1 VPLPCPGTIF
11 QPTTRSGR
19 AALTLAVVAVSCS
32 GHSAPTR
39 HPGPATTASSG
50 PPALTDSAA
59 HFLDAWRR
67 NLTTSWAV
75 TESVAR
81 TTSDGRQ
88 LDFPVARAQLPPDH
102 VNIGLGT
109 VDARLAGVVVACG
122 VGSTATLACRRQP
135 GALFA
140 TTVDNQVG
148 ILRSYVDGPAPLYGV
163 AELAGCFQLTL
174 RLPRFPLPPYG
185 RRAVFCF
192 DGVTGAPAGS
202 VVAKDEGTDRTTVTD
217 AHSPA
222 TADDLRLPTQSE
234 MQALLKAVQGTG
246 PPTSGPGG

>member
-1 VPLPCPGTIF
+1 MPV
-11 QPTTRSGR
+11 
-19 AALTLAVVAVSCS
+19 AAV
-32 GHSAPTR
+32 
-39 HPGPATTASSG
+39 
-50 PPALTDSAA
+50 

-109 VDARLAGVVVACG
+109 VDARLAGVDVACG
-122 VGSTATLACRRQP
+122 VGSTDTLACRRQP
-135 GALFA
+135 GVPFA
-140 TTVDNQVG
+140 KTVDDQVG
-148 ILRSYVDGPAPLYGV
+148 ILRSYLTGPVPLYRV
-163 AELAGCFQLTL
+163 AELAGCFQLSL
-174 RLPRFPLPPYG
+174 RLTGFPLPPYG

-192 DGVTGAPAGS
+192 DAVTGAPAGS
-202 VVAKDEGTDRTTVTD
+202 VVVKDAGTDRTTVTD

-222 TADDLRLPTQSE
+222 TADDLRLPTQAE
-234 MQALLKAVQGTG
+234 MQALLKAVQGTE
-246 PPTSGPGG
+246 PPPPGG